1 MREEF
6 TRRFHDFSTHSSKL
20 DVFAK
25 RFSVSPVNSDAALQI
40 NLVKYKTAI
49 FMYKVFYNLVPAN
62 ILSHFTHISNVYST
76 RQHENLYVHY
86 ARTKHK
92 QMCVEHMG
100 VNIWNSIEI
109 ETRNCKDLKLFKV
122 KYNKSLLTLI

>member
-1 MREEF
+1 M
-6 TRRFHDFSTHSSKL
+6 FSHIGALFFPS
-20 DVFAK
+20 FALIPK
-25 RFSVSPVNSDAALQI
+25 CIHIVNNMKI
-40 NLVKYKTAI
+40 Y
-49 FMYKVFYNLVPAN
+49 
-62 ILSHFTHISNVYST
+62 
-76 RQHENLYVHY
+76 ENLYVHY

-122 KYNKSLLTLI
+122 KYKKSLLTLI